1 MIFRETRIL
10 FSSVGQYPRTKLACH
25 AAVGAWI
32 ALFYYG
38 PQVWPLFAARPAP
51 ALAIDQWVP
60 FQPAWALVYQSVF
73 IVHTLALWLP
83 RDPEAVKYYARNLAA
98 VFACGA
104 LVFWLYPT
112 LSPRPGQPG
121 SSLHGWLISAVDGP
135 RNAFPSLHAAMGLLA
150 VAAISGHLRSCRVS
164 PWWRIALALWWIA
177 LLYST
182 LATRQHR
189 LLDLLGGIA
198 LGLISFALPPT
209 TTRTI
214 HRHDPFPA
222 SSNQSPV
229 L

>member
-10 FSSVGQYPRTKLACH
+10 FSSVGRHWRTKLACH

-38 PQVWPLFAARPAP
+38 PQVWPLFATRPAP
-51 ALAIDQWVP
+51 MLAWDDWIP

-73 IVHTLALWLP
+73 IVHTLALWVP
-83 RDPEAVKYYARNLAA
+83 GNREAVMRYAFKLAA

-104 LVFWLYPT
+104 VVFWLYPT
-112 LSPRPGQPG
+112 LSPRPDHSG
-121 SSLHGWLISAVDGP
+121 SFLHDRLISSVDGP

-150 VAAISGHLRSCRVS
+150 VFTVCGHLRACRIS
-164 PWWRIALALWWIA
+164 PRWRRALAVWWIA

-189 LLDLLGGIA
+189 LPDLLAGIC
-198 LGLISFALPPT
+198 LGLISSALPRVATQTQP
-209 TTRTI
+209 
-214 HRHDPFPA
+214 RHDSLPP
-222 SSNQSPV
+222 NPHRSPV

>member
-10 FSSVGQYPRTKLACH
+10 FASIGRHAGSKLACH

-38 PQVWPLFAARPAP
+38 PQLWPLFPARPAP
-51 ALAIDQWVP
+51 ELAIDQWVH

-83 RDPEAVKYYARNLAA
+83 QNPKAVKLYARNVAA

-104 LVFWLYPT
+104 VVFWLYPT
-112 LSPRPGQPG
+112 LSPRPAQSG
-121 SSLHGWLISAVDGP
+121 SSIYHWLISAVDGP

-150 VAAISGHLRSCRVS
+150 IVAVYDHLRACRVS
-164 PWWRIALALWWIA
+164 VWCHVALALWWIA

-189 LLDLLGGIA
+189 VLDLVAGIC
-198 LGLISFALPPT
+198 LGLIFLALSHI
-209 TTRTI
+209 TI
-214 HRHDPFPA
+214 P
-222 SSNQSPV
+222 SSQRYDQVSTSPDQSPV